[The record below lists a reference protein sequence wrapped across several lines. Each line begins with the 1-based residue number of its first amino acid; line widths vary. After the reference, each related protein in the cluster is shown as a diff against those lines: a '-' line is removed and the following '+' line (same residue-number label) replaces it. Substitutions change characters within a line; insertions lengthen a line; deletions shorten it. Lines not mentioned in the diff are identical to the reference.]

1 MANMG
6 PPTPPAEIQDEVKM
20 SEASTSAAEPP
31 AAPVAAVA
39 TQPPPPPPPVQLQD
53 PYQLIFPRII
63 ELANQKQWLELI
75 DTAET
80 TEIHAI
86 NDQQLSRLL
95 VIVPLIL
102 AYLIQNEIPIATLVV
117 KRLPNMKSIPLMK
130 AVGDLTLAYSSG
142 VYEQIHSEVNTLS
155 TIVAQPD
162 FPEPQLAKVVQS
174 MVADFLISFR
184 NRTFLLLARAYTS
197 MSLSLAEMYFNMSAD
212 ELLPVAANQGWT
224 YDVSSKILKPVATK
238 EPTSFT
244 APGASSLSEFNFIAQ
259 SVSQL
264 EL

>member
-80 TEIHAI
+80 TEIHVSLALFLLEFQWLTEILSQGNQRPAI
-86 NDQQLSRLL
+86 ISIARDCAFDSSIPHTERNVSLAAHH
-95 VIVPLIL
+95 PIL
-102 AYLIQNEIPIATLVV
+102 NAYCSSFFPSPIATLVV

-174 MVADFLISFR
+174 MVADFL
-184 NRTFLLLARAYTS
+184 
-197 MSLSLAEMYFNMSAD
+197 
-212 ELLPVAANQGWT
+212 
-224 YDVSSKILKPVATK
+224 
-238 EPTSFT
+238 
-244 APGASSLSEFNFIAQ
+244 SE
-259 SVSQL
+259 
-264 EL
+264 